1 MRLRVNLGGRQALQR
16 AVRKASRGVAI
27 DMSPQRWTNLWEHF
41 RISWVV
47 CSSLLE
53 RERERERERGRER
66 ERERERGE
74 RERERERERGRER
87 EGGGEG
93 ERKRDHSKTYSMK

>member
-1 MRLRVNLGGRQALQR
+1 MRLRVNLGGRHALQR

-47 CSSLLE
+47 CSSMLE
-53 RERERERERGRER
+53 REREGEGGRERGREG
-66 ERERERGE
+66 ERGGE
-74 RERERERERGRER
+74 REGER
-87 EGGGEG
+87 